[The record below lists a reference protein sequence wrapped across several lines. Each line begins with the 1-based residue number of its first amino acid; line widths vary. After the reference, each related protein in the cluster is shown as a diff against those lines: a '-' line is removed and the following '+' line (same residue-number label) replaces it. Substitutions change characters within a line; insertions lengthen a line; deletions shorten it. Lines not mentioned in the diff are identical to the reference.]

1 VRSLHVHPPA
11 GRASSPRTG
20 LDTRCHP
27 KAIVPVEECAEVVPE
42 GRPVIERGYESDVA
56 KDATPAAIAKV
67 LETDP
72 PAS

>member
-1 VRSLHVHPPA
+1 
-11 GRASSPRTG
+11 
-20 LDTRCHP
+20 
-27 KAIVPVEECAEVVPE
+27 VEECAEVVPE